1 MMKKRLNRRTFLAG
15 TAAAGA
21 AMSLPA
27 ASYARVRTA
36 NDKVRIAFLGVG
48 GRCQQH
54 IDVILEMQHKG
65 LPVEGIAVCD
75 VWDGDPELGS
85 KKGRGL
91 KPSAKRCG
99 IPDGAGKDQISKDYR
114 TILENK
120 NVDVVCIATPDHWH
134 AIIALSAVSN
144 GKDVYCEKPL
154 TLTVAEGQALVR
166 VARETGR
173 VLQTGSQ
180 QRSEFSGR
188 FRLACELVR
197 NGRIGRVQTIETRIG
212 RNPVGGPF
220 QTRAVPHGLDWNMW
234 LGPTPMVDYIPE
246 RCHYE
251 FRWWYEYSGGKMTDW
266 GAHHNDVAQWA
277 LGMDSSGPVE
287 VEATSMAAAQGNRSY
302 NCHPQFRVT
311 YTYANGTN
319 GANGTRLVCTSEGEN
334 GVHFAG
340 ENGRWIFVSRGAIR
354 ASAPEI
360 LNEALPQNAVRL
372 EVSNNH
378 MANFI
383 SCVRSRRQPI
393 CHAEVGHRS
402 CTVCHIGTIAIRVGG
417 GRLRWNPEQ
426 ERFVDNDAANR
437 WLSRDMRA
445 PWRLEA

>member
-1 MMKKRLNRRTFLAG
+1 
-15 TAAAGA
+15 
-21 AMSLPA
+21 
-27 ASYARVRTA
+27 
-36 NDKVRIAFLGVG
+36 
-48 GRCQQH
+48 
-54 IDVILEMQHKG
+54 
-65 LPVEGIAVCD
+65 
-75 VWDGDPELGS
+75 
-85 KKGRGL
+85 
-91 KPSAKRCG
+91 
-99 IPDGAGKDQISKDYR
+99 
-114 TILENK
+114 
-120 NVDVVCIATPDHWH
+120 
-134 AIIALSAVSN
+134 
-144 GKDVYCEKPL
+144 
-154 TLTVAEGQALVR
+154 
-166 VARETGR
+166 
-173 VLQTGSQ
+173 
-180 QRSEFSGR
+180 
-188 FRLACELVR
+188 
-197 NGRIGRVQTIETRIG
+197 
-212 RNPVGGPF
+212 
-220 QTRAVPHGLDWNMW
+220 
-234 LGPTPMVDYIPE
+234 
-246 RCHYE
+246 
-251 FRWWYEYSGGKMTDW
+251 MTDW

-287 VEATSMAAAQGNRSY
+287 VEGTSMAAAQGNRSY

-402 CTVCHIGTIAIRVGG
+402 CTVCHIGTIAIRMGG

-437 WLSRDMRA
+437 WLSREMRA